1 MERRQSELEGMYFM
15 LTRIITGIIGIGA
28 AAYVIQTGG
37 LVFAVCGMVLA
48 VGAWVEYCNAFDRK
62 GYRPALLVGGL
73 LIAGMC
79 YTAWYGLDTNMLVL
93 IMTGGTLLLFLMT
106 VLLHGSF
113 SVPSAAVSVAGVSY
127 LGLSFAHLIGLRV
140 VDHGFV
146 AVTTPLGVLE
156 PGCALIWTALIGT
169 WASDTFAYFAG
180 SFFGSHKLCPAI
192 SPGKTIEGLLGGL
205 IGTTASVAGLG
216 ILFNFDV
223 EIMAILGL
231 CICIVAT
238 LGDLV
243 ESVAKR
249 YTGIKDSS
257 HLIPGHGGIW
267 DRFDSVIYTV
277 PFVYYFVQFVDIA
290 AK

>member
-1 MERRQSELEGMYFM
+1 M

-140 VDHGFV
+140 MDHGFS
-146 AVTTPLGVLE
+146 AVTTPWGVLE

-169 WASDTFAYFAG
+169 
-180 SFFGSHKLCPAI
+180 
-192 SPGKTIEGLLGGL
+192 
-205 IGTTASVAGLG
+205 
-216 ILFNFDV
+216 
-223 EIMAILGL
+223 
-231 CICIVAT
+231 
-238 LGDLV
+238 
-243 ESVAKR
+243 
-249 YTGIKDSS
+249 
-257 HLIPGHGGIW
+257 
-267 DRFDSVIYTV
+267 
-277 PFVYYFVQFVDIA
+277 
-290 AK
+290 

>member
-140 VDHGFV
+140 MDHGFA

-156 PGCALIWTALIGT
+156 PGCALIWTALIG
-169 WASDTFAYFAG
+169 
-180 SFFGSHKLCPAI
+180 
-192 SPGKTIEGLLGGL
+192 
-205 IGTTASVAGLG
+205 TASVAGLG

>member
-1 MERRQSELEGMYFM
+1 M
-15 LTRIITGIIGIGA
+15 LTRIITGIIGIAA

-37 LVFAVCGMVLA
+37 LVFAVCGMLLA

-79 YTAWYGLDTNMLVL
+79 YSAWYGLDPDMLVTL
-93 IMTGGTLLLFLMT
+93 MTGGTLLLFLMT

-113 SVPSAAVSVAGVSY
+113 SVPSAAVSVAGVFY

-140 VDHGFV
+140 MDHGFP
-146 AVTTPLGVLE
+146 AVSTSLGSFE

-180 SFFGSHKLCPAI
+180 CAFGSHKLCPSI
-192 SPGKTIEGLLGGL
+192 SPKKTVEGLIGGMA
-205 IGTTASVAGLG
+205 GTTASVAGLG
-216 ILFNFDV
+216 VFFDLNV
-223 EIMAILGL
+223 LTMAILGL

>member
-1 MERRQSELEGMYFM
+1 M
-15 LTRIITGIIGIGA
+15 LTRIITGIIGIAA

-37 LVFAVCGMVLA
+37 LVFAVCGMLLA

-79 YTAWYGLDTNMLVL
+79 YSAWYGLDPDMLVTL
-93 IMTGGTLLLFLMT
+93 MTGGTLLLFLMT

-113 SVPSAAVSVAGVSY
+113 SVPSAAISVAGVFY

-140 VDHGFV
+140 MDHGFP
-146 AVTTPLGVLE
+146 AVSTSLGSFE

-180 SFFGSHKLCPAI
+180 CAFGSHKLCPSI
-192 SPGKTIEGLLGGL
+192 SPKKTVEGLIGGMA
-205 IGTTASVAGLG
+205 GTTASVAGLG
-216 ILFNFDV
+216 VFFDLDV
-223 EIMAILGL
+223 LTMAILGL